1 MLLIHGDNIPMK
13 KNLKKNLIIALS
25 LSLLTGCPP
34 LYSQDGGLIIPM
46 PGSKQIDKA
55 KEELKNKGKSET
67 KEKNNSQSSGSGAL
81 IPLPNRIK
89 ATPKPR
95 PEKQEKTKEPETA
108 PKPLIAIP
116 TRPDPV
122 KNAYKTDFPQI
133 PDEVIVEPDSL
144 TPPVDLPIDKA
155 STVDSATEEYPLFP
169 KDTSSAVF
177 MVMKTWQCEDYDGNT
192 LLSHAVEV
200 YSQEA
205 GESFQ
210 IKGLD
215 PQQAFL
221 LNLDEEDITLD
232 ELLDLIALKT
242 GRDWG
247 ADVPGRTIYFYPKGI
262 KTDGVGSW

>member
-1 MLLIHGDNIPMK
+1 MNKNKIKKLITGF
-13 KNLKKNLIIALS
+13 S
-25 LSLLTGCPP
+25 LTILTACLPSP
-34 LYSQDGGLIIPM
+34 AISQEGGLIIPM
-46 PGSKQIDKA
+46 PGTKQIDKA
-55 KEELKNKGKSET
+55 KEELKKKNNPESQNSGTSQSS
-67 KEKNNSQSSGSGAL
+67 KNNSGTL
-81 IPLPNRIK
+81 IPLPNKIK
-89 ATPKPR
+89 RPPK
-95 PEKQEKTKEPETA
+95 QA
-108 PKPLIAIP
+108 PKPEKNNNEPDETPNVLIKIP
-116 TRPDPV
+116 ERPEPGE
-122 KNAYKTDFPQI
+122 NNTSQDFPQI

-144 TPPVDLPIDKA
+144 TPPVDLPSDKT

-232 ELLDLIALKT
+232 ELLDFIALKT